1 MATASKQL
9 QVLQVA
15 VQWGISSENMKSML
29 PASQPLNPTLR
40 ERHLVVSSWLP
51 GGTSDSQLD
60 ASMTQIS
67 HIELLPTGVDTVN
80 KAYFPPLIFTVR
92 SFVPTPDTSYNQEMQ
107 SIVDRWEIR
116 MDDPQS
122 LHSAF
127 ENLGSRRNSVGSA
140 PPVRTDPIIS
150 QWHRLTNPFSRLLQ
164 D

>member
-15 VQWGISSENMKSML
+15 IQWGIPPDNMKGML
-29 PASQPLNPTLR
+29 PASQTLNPTLR

-51 GGTSDSQLD
+51 GATSDSQLD

-67 HIELLPTGVDTVN
+67 HIELLPTGIDTVN

-92 SFVPTPDTSYNQEMQ
+92 SFVPTADTPYNQETQ

-116 MDDPQS
+116 MDDPQA

-140 PPVRTDPIIS
+140 PPVNLIPLFIDGTG
-150 QWHRLTNPFSRLLQ
+150 
-164 D
+164 